1 MTNDNSKHATRRGFL
16 SALSAASIATV
27 GATGLVAAN
36 PDEDAVTCSGPSVD
50 CGGET
55 DYPITMSQ
63 VDDPMKTYNGMD
75 YKAAVG
81 LHGRYYGSY
90 TNTNID
96 GSVWLHDFII
106 SGFSSARSRDQYAG
120 DWNRDPA
127 ISEQTAV
134 IENNKPDEGA
144 IVSTV
149 GSQQEW
155 VGESR
160 HNDDVDNDDNYVDA
174 MKVAVETLAGEVESK
189 VGWALAA
196 QDFVEALSNDSS
208 DDPGEADEWTP
219 SWSYGG
225 PFGGYATDCSNT
237 IRFAITS
244 PEVGDIIDVTTK
256 QEADIPTVN
265 ESDEIPYSSLG
276 WYMETDEDGGGLSK
290 SSVIESHPSAT
301 IERKENLP
309 PYKEVQDMFANG
321 SIKKVMLPI
330 RAEASTSD
338 L

>member
-1 MTNDNSKHATRRGFL
+1 MTNDKSRHATRRDYL
-16 SALSAASIATV
+16 SALSAASMVTF
-27 GATGLVAAN
+27 GATGLVAAE

-50 CGGET
+50 CGGDT

-63 VDDPMKTYNGMD
+63 IDDPMKTYNGMD

-90 TNTNID
+90 TNVNIED
-96 GSVWLHDFII
+96 SVWLHDFII
-106 SGFSSARSRDQYAG
+106 AGFSSARSRDQSAS

-127 ISEQTAV
+127 ISEQGAV
-134 IENNKPDEGA
+134 IENNKPDKGA

-149 GSQQEW
+149 GSQKEW

-160 HNDDVDNDDNYVDA
+160 RNNDVDNDDNFVDA
-174 MKVAVETLAGEVESK
+174 MKVAVETLAGEVSSK
-189 VGWALAA
+189 AGWVLAA
-196 QDFVEALSNDSS
+196 EDFVQALSNDNGDS
-208 DDPGEADEWTP
+208 PGEDDDWTP

-237 IRFAITS
+237 IRFAVTS

-265 ESDEIPYSSLG
+265 DSNEIPHSSLD
-276 WYMETDEDGGGLSK
+276 WYMETDDDGGGLSK
-290 SSVIESHPSAT
+290 SSVIESNPSAT
-301 IERKENLP
+301 IERERNLP
-309 PYKEVQDMFANG
+309 PYQAVQDMFASG
-321 SIKKVMLPI
+321 SVEKVMLPI
-330 RAEASTSD
+330 RAETSTSD
-338 L
+338 I